1 MYKLNDLPLFSTLDE
16 NQISELQAAVQV
28 RKYEKDSI
36 VFYEGD
42 ESKYLY
48 ILLDGIVRLYK
59 TNPKG
64 KQIHMHNFEAPEAI
78 ALFVAFEKMP
88 FPASCE
94 FLTEGAIG
102 LLPLEKFHDC
112 LNDSNFS
119 KALVVALAKRMKM
132 LATLLHKETIYS
144 SEAKIADLLHNNP
157 SVFERL
163 KNTEIAAMLNM
174 TPETLSRTLS
184 KLKKENIIT
193 ADEHIVTILDEA
205 ALLNIVETNTMKRSV
220 SV

>member
-1 MYKLNDLPLFSTLDE
+1 MYKLNDLPLFSTLNE
-16 NQISELQAAVQV
+16 KQISDLQSAVQV
-28 RKYEKDSI
+28 RKYEKNSI

-64 KQIHMHNFEAPEAI
+64 KEIHMHNFEAPEAI
-78 ALFVAFEKMP
+78 ALFVAFEQIA

-102 LLPLEKFHDC
+102 LLPLEKFHAC
-112 LNDSNFS
+112 LDDSTFS
-119 KALVVALAKRMKM
+119 KALVKALAKRMKL

-144 SEAKIADLLHNNP
+144 SEAKIADILRNNP
-157 SVFERL
+157 SIFERL

-174 TPETLSRTLS
+174 TPETLSRILT
-184 KLKKENIIT
+184 KFKKDEIIKIE
-193 ADEHIVTILDEA
+193 AHVVEILDKERL
-205 ALLNIVETNTMKRSV
+205 ALVLEH
-220 SV
+220 